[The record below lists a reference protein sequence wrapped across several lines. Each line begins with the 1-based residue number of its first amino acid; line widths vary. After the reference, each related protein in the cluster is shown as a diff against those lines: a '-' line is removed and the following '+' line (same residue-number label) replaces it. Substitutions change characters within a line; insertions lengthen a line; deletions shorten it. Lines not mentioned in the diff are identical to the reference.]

1 MRLFSR
7 GKRTPENTEQ
17 GIRRTRDTWFG
28 RVTQLFHSN
37 SVSNKT
43 WEELEE
49 ALISSDVGVNT
60 ALELVERAREQ
71 TGAGGAE
78 AALQAV
84 KQELVS
90 LLKEP
95 AGQGSRIFEEGGA
108 RPKPLVILVVG
119 VNGSG
124 KTTSIAKLTRTFM
137 ESGDKVVLGA
147 ADTFRAAAIDQLQT
161 WAGRL
166 GAEVVANQPGGDPA
180 AVAFD
185 ALQAGKSRN
194 ADVVIIDTA
203 GRLHTKSNLMEE
215 LKKIRRVLERQ
226 DPEAPHLTVLVL
238 DATTGQNGLAQAKAF
253 TEAVK
258 CDGVL
263 LAKLD
268 GTAKGGVVFA
278 IGEQLGL
285 PVLFIGTGEDADALS
300 PFEPETFVEALFA
313 SSSAEIV
320 A

>member
-1 MRLFSR
+1 MRLFGR
-7 GKRTPENTEQ
+7 GKSTPENTEQ
-17 GIRRTRDTWFG
+17 GLRRTRDTWFS
-28 RVTQLFHSN
+28 RVSHLFQSN
-37 SVSNKT
+37 RISSET

-60 ALELVERAREQ
+60 TLQVVERAREQ
-71 TGAGGAE
+71 TGAGGAST
-78 AALQAV
+78 ALQAV
-84 KQELVS
+84 KQELLS

-95 AGQGSRIFEEGGA
+95 AGQGKRIFEEGGT

-124 KTTSIAKLTRTFM
+124 KTTSIAKLTRVFR
-137 ESGDKVVLGA
+137 ESGDSVILGA
-147 ADTFRAAAIDQLQT
+147 ADTFRAAAIEQLQT
-161 WAGRL
+161 WAERL
-166 GAEVVANQPGGDPA
+166 GVEVVANQPGGDPA

-185 ALQAGKSRN
+185 TLQAGKGRN

-203 GRLHTKSNLMEE
+203 GRLHSKSNLMEE

-226 DPEAPHLTVLVL
+226 DPEAPHLTLLVL

-253 TEAVK
+253 TEAVR

-268 GTAKGGVVFA
+268 GTAKGGIVFA

-285 PVLFIGTGEDADALS
+285 PVLFIGTGEDAGDLS

>member
-17 GIRRTRDTWFG
+17 GIRRTRDTWFS
-28 RVTQLFHSN
+28 RVTQLFNSN

-49 ALISSDVGVNT
+49 ALISSDVGVNST
-60 ALELVERAREQ
+60 LELVERAREQ

-84 KQELVS
+84 KQELLS

-95 AGQGSRIFEEGGA
+95 TGQGSRIFEEGGT

-124 KTTSIAKLTRTFM
+124 KTTSIAKLTRTFQ

-147 ADTFRAAAIDQLQT
+147 ADTFRAAAIEQLQT

-185 ALQAGKSRN
+185 ALQAGKGRN

-285 PVLFIGTGEDADALS
+285 PVLFIGTGRTPMLCHRLS
-300 PFEPETFVEALFA
+300 RKHSWKRSLLRAA
-313 SSSAEIV
+313 RK
-320 A
+320 